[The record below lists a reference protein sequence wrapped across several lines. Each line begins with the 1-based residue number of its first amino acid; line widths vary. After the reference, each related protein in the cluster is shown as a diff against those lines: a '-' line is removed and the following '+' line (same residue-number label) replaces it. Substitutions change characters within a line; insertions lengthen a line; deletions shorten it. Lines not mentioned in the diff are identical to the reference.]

1 MTANARVRDRR
12 GTPPAR
18 PGSRLIPGAFAVLVV
33 GLAGLLLVVGARSP
47 YTHGNLVHEPDP
59 SYARTDQILV
69 GPSAH
74 YRGSRTSVSL
84 AGADEVTR
92 GAAYFVTKGCAG
104 CHGLWGRGGAVGP
117 QIQGAD
123 AAWIREIAHEGPGPM
138 PVFASEALPDE
149 VLKAIVAYLRS
160 GVSALPP
167 TK

>member
-1 MTANARVRDRR
+1 MRANARVRDRR

-47 YTHGNLVHEPDP
+47 YTHGNLAPVPDQ
-59 SYARTDQILV
+59 SDARTDAIFV
-69 GPSAH
+69 GLSAH
-74 YRGSRTSVSL
+74 YQGNPTSVSL
-84 AGADEVTR
+84 AGTDKVTR

-117 QIQGAD
+117 EIQGAD
-123 AAWIREIAHEGPGPM
+123 AAWIREIAHEGRGPM
-138 PVFASEALPDE
+138 PVYASEALPDD
-149 VLKAIVAYLRS
+149 VLEAIVAYLRS
-160 GVSALPP
+160 GVSTLPP